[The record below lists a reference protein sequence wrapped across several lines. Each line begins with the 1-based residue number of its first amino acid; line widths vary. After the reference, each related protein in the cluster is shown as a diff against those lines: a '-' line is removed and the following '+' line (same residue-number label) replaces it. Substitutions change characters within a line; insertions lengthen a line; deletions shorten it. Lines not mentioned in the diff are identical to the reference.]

1 MKERLRDGVT
11 DEFWQEGV
19 MVSDWYSP
27 KQGMTV
33 EDLYQ
38 AFKARMAR
46 EADEVDEVDAE
57 ALAFQKGAL

>member
-1 MKERLRDGVT
+1 MKERLQDGVT

-19 MVSDWYSP
+19 MVSDWYGP

-38 AFKARMAR
+38 AFKARMVR
-46 EADEVDEVDAE
+46 EAAEQAEDDEESG
-57 ALAFQKGAL
+57 K